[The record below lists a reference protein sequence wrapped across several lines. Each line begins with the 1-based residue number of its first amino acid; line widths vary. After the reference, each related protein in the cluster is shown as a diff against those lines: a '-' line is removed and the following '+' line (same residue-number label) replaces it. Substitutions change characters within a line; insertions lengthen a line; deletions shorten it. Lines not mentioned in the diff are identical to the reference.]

1 MTFTVKDAGQPVSGA
16 HVSCIGKSPTTNSS
30 GIAKIT
36 FPKRT
41 ATGKHVCSANDSN
54 YKPGKTTITVT

>member
-1 MTFTVKDAGQPVSGA
+1 VTFTVKDAGQPVSGA

-36 FPKRT
+36 FPKGT